1 FCTDAF
7 SFEYLF
13 AALPISSL
21 FPFLYFMVR
30 DFHIA
35 DREENISY
43 YAGYVGSSFML
54 GRALTSIPWGMIADR
69 YGRKPVIV
77 IGAITVV
84 IFNALFGLSTNF
96 WMAIVMRFLLGS
108 LCGIIGTMRAYASEI
123 CRKEYHALGLS
134 AISTSWGIGLV
145 IGPAIGGYLAQV
157 YLVFSPWYDSV
168 SKFCSSE
175 NLRTTLLR
183 EVSISFI

>member
-1 FCTDAF
+1 MFVH
-7 SFEYLF
+7 SLVHISRKIS
-13 AALPISSL
+13 LPISSL

-77 IGAITVV
+77 IGAITGYFQCTV
-84 IFNALFGLSTNF
+84 
-96 WMAIVMRFLLGS
+96 WPKYELLDGH
-108 LCGIIGTMRAYASEI
+108 RY
-123 CRKEYHALGLS
+123 
-134 AISTSWGIGLV
+134 
-145 IGPAIGGYLAQV
+145 
-157 YLVFSPWYDSV
+157 
-168 SKFCSSE
+168 
-175 NLRTTLLR
+175 
-183 EVSISFI
+183 EVSPRELVWNNWHYEGICF